1 MALWKARS
9 LSPEQKVEFVEE
21 QSDSKSLISEESGS
35 FLGLDDVSMSEIYS
49 CSLSIPVIS
58 LSQLNTQTCTSPCML
73 CVIAITANYW
83 IFIHHFF
90 TTFQMLL
97 FDYSSFPFINTGKL
111 PDGDI

>member
-58 LSQLNTQTCTSPCML
+58 LSLSLSLLTHNMHTRPNLCML
-73 CVIAITANYW
+73 CIIAIFGNYW
-83 IFIHHFF
+83 FLIQLFL
-90 TTFQMLL
+90 TTLQM
-97 FDYSSFPFINTGKL
+97 FPFFSF
-111 PDGDI
+111 D